1 MTAQKTSLKEI
12 FSDDPNSPFW
22 QQLRASP
29 GYTKFEQDLAEIM
42 AASIQ
47 HGVPYN
53 QIPKNSKN

>member
-1 MTAQKTSLKEI
+1 MTTQKTSLKEV
-12 FSDDPNSPFW
+12 FSDNPNSPFW
-22 QQLRASP
+22 QRLRASP

-53 QIPKNSKN
+53 QIPPDSKN

>member
-1 MTAQKTSLKEI
+1 MTVQKTSLKEI

-22 QQLRASP
+22 QRLRASP
-29 GYTKFEQDLAEIM
+29 GYTEFEQDLANIM

-53 QIPKNSKN
+53 QIPWGKK

>member
-1 MTAQKTSLKEI
+1 MTVQKTSLKEI

-22 QQLRASP
+22 QRLRASP

-42 AASIQ
+42 TASIE

-53 QIPKNSKN
+53 QITRKEK